1 MQFTTLL
8 SPIKIGNIEIKN
20 RFVVPPM
27 GTNYAN
33 LDGTVSRQM
42 IDYYVERAK
51 GGFGLIIVEVTAVD
65 PLGKAIMNE
74 VGLWDD
80 SQIPGFKQLVD
91 EVHAAGAKI
100 FVNCIIAADKRFHI
114 SSVENNR
121 LHHQPLPAR

>member
-1 MQFTTLL
+1 MPFTTLL
-8 SPIKIGNIEIKN
+8 SPIKIGNLEIKN

-65 PLGKAIMNE
+65 P
-74 VGLWDD
+74 
-80 SQIPGFKQLVD
+80 P
-91 EVHAAGAKI
+91 
-100 FVNCIIAADKRFHI
+100 R
-114 SSVENNR
+114 
-121 LHHQPLPAR
+121 